1 MATKINKRANLFL
14 AMAKFRAE
22 ASVGKSGK
30 NPMFKS
36 EYTTLGDVLSAL
48 QNIHEYGLS
57 FVQTF
62 AGGRLITVVVHIDSG
77 ERIMSQ
83 ISINPEK
90 NTPQSY
96 ISCVTYLRRASL
108 MTMFGLNADDDDGN
122 RATFGSGAHSSSYV
136 RPAKQPAVAVPPIA
150 AAAGTVS
157 DSALD
162 AALASCNSVKDV
174 NAVFMRLFKSANI
187 DPSEAQLAK
196 LKSKKES
203 LKNG

>member
-1 MATKINKRANLFL
+1 MATMKIYKALG
-14 AMAKFRAE
+14 AFRSE

-48 QNIHEYGLS
+48 SNISDYGL
-57 FVQTF
+57 TF
-62 AGGRLITVVVHIDSG
+62 TQAFDKRSLITNVVHIETG
-77 ERIMSQ
+77 EMITSV
-83 ISINPEK
+83 IDIEPEK
-90 NTPQSY
+90 NTPQSFM
-96 ISCVTYLRRASL
+96 SCVTYLRRASL

-122 RATFGSGAHSSSYV
+122 KATFGGGAYSSSNT
-136 RPAKQPAVAVPPIA
+136 RPANKPPVANPPSA
-150 AAAGTVS
+150 AGGTVS

-162 AALASCNSVKDV
+162 AALASCDAVKDV